1 MYLRMILDQAEAV
14 GMGPLEKLRLVRELK
29 GIRTGIAGVGT
40 GPAAALKKVKLAV
53 RLKQIRT
60 QLGATVAPNLHVQA
74 LADIAGGRSD
84 SLSLLAMWASMKDS
98 VDSLEESS
106 ELTGEAEA
114 LAHAAITHWAR
125 LEEKI
130 NG

>member
-1 MYLRMILDQAEAV
+1 MYPRMILDQAEAV

-29 GIRTGIAGVGT
+29 GIRTGIAGAGA
-40 GPAAALKKVKLAV
+40 GPAAALKKVKLVV

-60 QLGATVAPNLHVQA
+60 QLGATAAPNPYVRA
-74 LADIAGGRSD
+74 LADIADGRSD
-84 SLSLLAMWASMKDS
+84 GLSLLTMWASMKDS
-98 VDSLEESS
+98 VDSLEGAG
-106 ELTGEAEA
+106 ELTSEAEA

>member
-29 GIRTGIAGVGT
+29 GIRTGIAGAGT
-40 GPAAALKKVKLAV
+40 GPAAALKKMKLAV
-53 RLKQIRT
+53 KLKEVRAR
-60 QLGATVAPNLHVQA
+60 LGAASAPNPHTQA

-84 SLSLLAMWASMKDS
+84 GLSLLTMWASMKDS

-106 ELTGEAEA
+106 ELTGEAES

-130 NG
+130 ND